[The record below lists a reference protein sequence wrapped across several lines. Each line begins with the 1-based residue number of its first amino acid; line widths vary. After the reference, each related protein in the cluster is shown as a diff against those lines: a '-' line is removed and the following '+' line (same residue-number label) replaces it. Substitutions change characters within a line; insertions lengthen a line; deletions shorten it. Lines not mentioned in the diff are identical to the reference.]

1 MVHGPLWEKG
11 GGVPLLPIPVLLNV
25 AVVDAPAVP
34 LAARTIRLER
44 RPNGATIRKV
54 RLNGLI
60 ILLSNGKA
68 ANRNIRDDTKTVPS
82 LPPFVMVA
90 VRWWGGDTVTTAAD
104 PHEVVGALL
113 IRAGQVLLCHRSSE
127 RLWYPNA
134 WDIPGGHIEAGET
147 PTAALVRE
155 LREEVG
161 VIVAEP
167 SRSEYRR
174 LRAADF
180 DLRVWVVSE
189 WIGDPSNT
197 SPNEHD
203 DIGWFSPQE
212 ISGVP
217 LAHQS
222 FLALIEGA
230 LGSREWD
237 G

>member
-1 MVHGPLWEKG
+1 
-11 GGVPLLPIPVLLNV
+11 
-25 AVVDAPAVP
+25 
-34 LAARTIRLER
+34 
-44 RPNGATIRKV
+44 
-54 RLNGLI
+54 
-60 ILLSNGKA
+60 
-68 ANRNIRDDTKTVPS
+68 
-82 LPPFVMVA
+82 
-90 VRWWGGDTVTTAAD
+90 VTTAGY

-127 RLWYPNA
+127 RLWYPNV

-167 SRSEYRR
+167 RRPEYQR
-174 LRAADF
+174 LRADDF

-203 DIGWFSPQE
+203 DIGWFWLQE
-212 ISGVP
+212 ISRLR
-217 LAHQS
+217 LAHAS

-230 LGSREWD
+230 LGAWERD